1 MAWRV
6 SSSNGSL
13 GDWSEGKTAAEK
25 SAMLG
30 NLAEFAASPL
40 GLLPGVRVLGKGP
53 MDRWAVV
60 GPAVVF
66 FRVYEPQGLIDLVDI
81 VDL

>member
-1 MAWRV
+1 
-6 SSSNGSL
+6 
-13 GDWSEGKTAAEK
+13 
-25 SAMLG
+25 MLEH
-30 NLAEFAASPL
+30 LADFADSPL
-40 GLLPGVRVLGKGP
+40 AVLPGIRVLGKGP
-53 MDRWAVV
+53 MDRWDAV

>member
-1 MAWRV
+1 
-6 SSSNGSL
+6 
-13 GDWSEGKTAAEK
+13 
-25 SAMLG
+25 MLEH
-30 NLAEFAASPL
+30 LADFADSPL
-40 GLLPGVRVLGKGP
+40 AVLPGIRVLGKSP
-53 MDRWAVV
+53 MDRWDVV